1 MGNFLESQ
9 KGWKME
15 MEKCK
20 VEINEIDLRFCLFH
34 ILIMVLPCAF
44 SNVLGIYINLEK
56 KVIELQKWLVW
67 VQNM

>member
-1 MGNFLESQ
+1 
-9 KGWKME
+9 ME

-56 KVIELQKWLVW
+56 KVIELQK
-67 VQNM
+67 

>member
-1 MGNFLESQ
+1 
-9 KGWKME
+9 ME

-44 SNVLGIYINLEK
+44 SNVLGIYINLEWHTQIYLFIMRK
-56 KVIELQKWLVW
+56 TWLSLLHF
-67 VQNM
+67 